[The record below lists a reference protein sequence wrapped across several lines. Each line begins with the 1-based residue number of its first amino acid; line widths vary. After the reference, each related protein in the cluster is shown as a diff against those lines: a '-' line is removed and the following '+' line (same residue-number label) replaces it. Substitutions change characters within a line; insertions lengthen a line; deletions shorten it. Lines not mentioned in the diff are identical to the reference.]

1 MRAPSTSSLSKH
13 MHGVPLPSAP
23 QADMRTVRLG
33 EGDAALVQS
42 FYDAN
47 PGYFVLLGGGPASPD
62 TAMDHLQAFPSQDI
76 AHACKHFIG
85 VVGAS
90 GQLTAVADI
99 IENYPAPAL
108 WHLGFFMVATDFHG
122 TGFAKNWLDAIEVWA
137 QSQGAQ
143 YLRLGVVEVNLRGRR
158 FWEKSGFLATKVRR
172 GVDMGG
178 TVHDV
183 QTMVKPLAPAHM
195 DGYYALAPR
204 DRP

>member
-1 MRAPSTSSLSKH
+1 
-13 MHGVPLPSAP
+13 
-23 QADMRTVRLG
+23 MRTVLLR

-47 PGYFVLLGGGPASPD
+47 PGYFLLLGGEPASPG

-76 AHACKHFIG
+76 AAARKHFIG

-99 IENYPAPAL
+99 IENYPAPAV
-108 WHLGFFMVATDFHG
+108 WHLGFFIVGTDLHG
-122 TGFAKNWLDAIEVWA
+122 TGFAKSWLDALEVWT

-143 YLRLGVVEVNLRGRR
+143 YLRLGVVQVNLRGRR
-158 FWEKSGFLATKVRR
+158 FWEKVGFVPARVRR

-178 TVHDV
+178 QVHDV
-183 QTMVKPLAPAHM
+183 QTMVKPLARADM
-195 DGYYALAPR
+195 AAYYALAPR
-204 DRP
+204 DIG